1 MRAAVMRDNQLVV
14 DEVADPRPQ
23 AGQILVS
30 TLACGICGSDLH
42 TLQHGDQMVEMSSEG
57 SSFSSDLPPMEI
69 MDLGA
74 DVVMGHEFC
83 GEVVELGENTANCR
97 IGDVVVSVPMTFDMA
112 GLHPIGYSNVYPG
125 GYAEQMVLSDML
137 ALKVPNGLSPRL
149 AALTEPMAVG
159 LHAANRSSV
168 GAGQAA
174 MVFGCG
180 PVGLATIAALAL
192 RGVEPIIAAD
202 YSPTRRALAQTMG
215 AHEVTDPR
223 EEPMADAWQRLGAP
237 TPVALFEAVGVPGLL
252 DETMRAAPRQS
263 EIVVVGVCMEP
274 DTVRPMRGVVKE
286 LDVRFAFGYDPMEFA
301 ETLRRIA
308 EGELEV
314 GPLITGTV
322 DLDGVPQAFADLAHP
337 DHHAKILVEPPL
349 LSTADAVGASPI

>member
-1 MRAAVMRDNQLVV
+1 
-14 DEVADPRPQ
+14 
-23 AGQILVS
+23 
-30 TLACGICGSDLH
+30 
-42 TLQHGDQMVEMSSEG
+42 
-57 SSFSSDLPPMEI
+57 
-69 MDLGA
+69 
-74 DVVMGHEFC
+74 
-83 GEVVELGENTANCR
+83 
-97 IGDVVVSVPMTFDMA
+97 
-112 GLHPIGYSNVYPG
+112 
-125 GYAEQMVLSDML
+125 
-137 ALKVPNGLSPRL
+137 
-149 AALTEPMAVG
+149 
-159 LHAANRSSV
+159 
-168 GAGQAA
+168 
-174 MVFGCG
+174 
-180 PVGLATIAALAL
+180 
-192 RGVEPIIAAD
+192 
-202 YSPTRRALAQTMG
+202 
-215 AHEVTDPR
+215 
-223 EEPMADAWQRLGAP
+223 LGAP